1 MPSVWRLRAWKK
13 KVSVVHFA
21 LTSADLGLLFE
32 TPPYFMCGANG
43 SDEIGRRSLESR
55 ACVPRASE
63 PIPAYGIIAWAG
75 VEGELSS
82 LLELTA
88 VVT

>member
-1 MPSVWRLRAWKK
+1 M
-13 KVSVVHFA
+13 
-21 LTSADLGLLFE
+21 GLLFD
-32 TPPYFMCGANG
+32 TPHYFMSGATG
-43 SDEIGRRSLESR
+43 SDEIGGRSLESR
-55 ACVPRASE
+55 ACVLRASE
-63 PIPAYGIIAWAG
+63 PIPAYGICACAG

>member
-1 MPSVWRLRAWKK
+1 MPSVWRVRAWKK
-13 KVSVVHFA
+13 KVSVVHSA
-21 LTSADLGLLFE
+21 LTSADLGLLSE
-32 TPPYFMCGANG
+32 TPHYFMSGASG
-43 SDEIGRRSLESR
+43 SDEVGGRSLESR
-55 ACVPRASE
+55 ACVLRASE
-63 PIPAYGIIAWAG
+63 PIPAYGITAWAG